1 MKIDD
6 MKIELD
12 RGNAIADLGLPNVEM
27 RLLQTAS
34 ATCDAEAVG
43 GRCPKQDGWAESLG
57 LPNPYVPPFREAV
70 FRSTLVHVSSAGQ

>member
-43 GRCPKQDGWAESLG
+43 GRCPKQDGAK
-57 LPNPYVPPFREAV
+57 
-70 FRSTLVHVSSAGQ
+70 